1 MPRIARVVCSD
12 TPYHV
17 TQRGNYRQD
26 IFEEEADR
34 EKYMEFF
41 MMYKEKYNLKLY
53 AWCLMSNHV
62 HFVVEPSTED
72 GLAKVFN
79 NTNMRYSQYFNRKRG
94 LAGHLFQGRFFSCV
108 LDSDHLYEAIR
119 YVELNPLRAGVSGRP
134 DTYKWSSAR
143 KHLTGKGDIVLNDVS
158 KHLEIDN
165 WRAYLK
171 EKMDEEIVKRIRA
184 NTKTGRPAGDDKF
197 VKKIEKKTGMNF
209 NFKKVGRPKK
219 K

>member
-1 MPRIARVVCSD
+1 
-12 TPYHV
+12 
-17 TQRGNYRQD
+17 
-26 IFEEEADR
+26 
-34 EKYMEFF
+34 
-41 MMYKEKYNLKLY
+41 
-53 AWCLMSNHV
+53 MSNHV

-108 LDSDHLYEAIR
+108 LDSDHLYEAMR
-119 YVELNPLRAGVSGRP
+119 YVELNPLRAGVSRRP
-134 DTYKWSSAR
+134 DAYKWSSAR

>member
-1 MPRIARVVCSD
+1 MPRIGRVVCSD
-12 TPYHV
+12 APYHV

-108 LDSDHLYEAIR
+108 LDEEHLYEAIR
-119 YVELNPLRAGVSGRP
+119 YVELNPLRANM
-134 DTYKWSSAR
+134 
-143 KHLTGKGDIVLNDVS
+143 VLN
-158 KHLEIDN
+158 LEDYYWNSAYLRLTRNTAYKLDSIDN
-165 WRAYLK
+165 YFVITDWKTYLQEPLNEDK
-171 EKMDEEIVKRIRA
+171 IAQLRTH
-184 NTKTGRPAGDDKF
+184 TKTGRPLGNEKF
-197 VKKIEKKTGMNF
+197 IQKLEKKLGIKITIEKP
-209 NFKKVGRPKK
+209 GRKRK
-219 K
+219 